1 VSVKVVEVEKTYM
14 LGENQVH
21 ALRGVNLELKKG
33 EFVAFTGPSGSGKTT
48 LLNLIGVL
56 DKPSKG
62 KIYVDGIDLT
72 LLKEKS
78 LVKLRRRTIG
88 FIFQFY
94 NLIPVLSA
102 VENVE
107 LPMLIAGVPTK
118 EREKRAQELLKMV
131 GLSDRIHHR
140 PDELSGGEQQRVA
153 IVRALANKPSIVLA
167 DEPTGDLD
175 SKTGK
180 EVINALRDLSN
191 HEGATVIIVTHDP
204 SVASMASKVFE
215 MRDGMIIRE
224 QMNKPTPQRKG
235 TKEKV
240 VPTEILANHKSK
252 TDLSVSLRSEPNYSQ
267 PPINQLLVQKITGLL
282 VPADTVRIDSE
293 AITRWNDLYKGK
305 QITMVKIEASDGEKT
320 ICKFKA
326 INDTKSNSKG
336 IIQIPEKILQ
346 TLKTEKGKL
355 VIVEPVIE

>member
-1 VSVKVVEVEKTYM
+1 MSVKVEAVEKIYK
-14 LGENQVH
+14 LGENKVH
-21 ALRGVNLELKKG
+21 ALKGINLELKKG
-33 EFVAFTGPSGSGKTT
+33 EFVAFMGPSGSGKTT

-72 LLKEKS
+72 VLKEKD
-78 LVKLRRRTIG
+78 LTKLRRSTIG

-102 VENVE
+102 FENVE

-118 EREKRAQELLKMV
+118 AREARATELLKMV

-180 EVINALRDLSN
+180 EVMQALRDLSN
-191 HEGATVIIVTHDP
+191 REGATVIVVTHDP
-204 SVASMASKVFE
+204 SVASMATRIFE
-215 MRDGMIIRE
+215 MRDGLIVRE
-224 QMNKPTPQRKG
+224 RTNEAAVNGQPQ
-235 TKEKV
+235 
-240 VPTEILANHKSK
+240 
-252 TDLSVSLRSEPNYSQ
+252 
-267 PPINQLLVQKITGLL
+267 
-282 VPADTVRIDSE
+282 
-293 AITRWNDLYKGK
+293 
-305 QITMVKIEASDGEKT
+305 T
-320 ICKFKA
+320 IA
-326 INDTKSNSKG
+326 
-336 IIQIPEKILQ
+336 P
-346 TLKTEKGKL
+346 
-355 VIVEPVIE
+355 